1 MIGVDTN
8 ILLRFYV
15 ADDSAQHAAAAAF
28 FAARSERSPA
38 YISLVVLV
46 EFVWSLRRTYGY
58 GWDGIHA
65 LLGALTTARDIRL
78 ERQDIVTDALSLAI
92 EANSGLVDNI
102 VALANKADGCTS
114 TMTFDKAAVRHIP
127 SMELLS

>member
-8 ILLRFYV
+8 VLLRFHV
-15 ADDSAQHAAAAAF
+15 ADDAAQHATAASF
-28 FAARSERSPA
+28 FADRSERSPA

-58 GWDGIHA
+58 SWHDIHT
-65 LLGALTTARDIRL
+65 LLGALTMARDIRL
-78 ERQDIVTDALSLAI
+78 ERQDVVADALSIAI
-92 EANSGLVDNI
+92 ETNSGLVDNI
-102 VALANKADGCTS
+102 VVLANRADGCAS
-114 TMTFDKAAVRHIP
+114 TMTFDKAAARRIP